1 MKCCRSTQAMRDGR
15 GRVTRAVPIAT
26 LLGVALAA
34 SSAAAEPGPSAPPN
48 PPAVAATPP
57 LTPPG
62 AAPMPA
68 PDASAA
74 ATPSATSGP
83 PPFPD
88 GFLGVKLEWTIDQV
102 RSAISKT
109 SEAFEI
115 DDQKNC
121 PTAPAQPCH
130 RIVERAPKGTSHSK
144 AEYWFNPFNG
154 RLARITVEY
163 RLGYVDVDNQF
174 TQSFGPPTTK
184 VEKAVAEN
192 AFLGS
197 GTEVTKVWRQGPF
210 EVELVY
216 LLLAKNPTEAHN
228 GHVEFR
234 SVTQLE
240 LMRDLGEQMKS
251 LGGPAPSP
259 APGKPPPSDGKSEE
273 APPKL
278 F

>member
-1 MKCCRSTQAMRDGR
+1 MRCRSIDAIRDGR
-15 GRVTRAVPIAT
+15 GLVTRAVPIAT

-34 SSAAAEPGPSAPPN
+34 MSAAAQPAPGAPVNSPMVAPTPPVAPAGSASMPAPAG
-48 PPAVAATPP
+48 PAVAPPSTTP
-57 LTPPG
+57 
-62 AAPMPA
+62 
-68 PDASAA
+68 
-74 ATPSATSGP
+74 GP

-102 RSAISKT
+102 RSAIPKT
-109 SEAFEI
+109 REAFEI

-121 PTAPAQPCH
+121 PTAPAQPCR
-130 RIVERAPKGTSHSK
+130 RIVEKAPKGTSHSK

-174 TQSFGPPTTK
+174 TQSFGPPTK
-184 VEKAVAEN
+184 KEEKALAQS
-192 AFLGS
+192 AFLGA
-197 GTEVTKVWRQGPF
+197 GTEVTKVWRRGPF

-251 LGGPAPSP
+251 LGGPTPAP
-259 APGKPPPSDGKSEE
+259 APGKPPPSDGKNEE
-273 APPKL
+273 APPQL